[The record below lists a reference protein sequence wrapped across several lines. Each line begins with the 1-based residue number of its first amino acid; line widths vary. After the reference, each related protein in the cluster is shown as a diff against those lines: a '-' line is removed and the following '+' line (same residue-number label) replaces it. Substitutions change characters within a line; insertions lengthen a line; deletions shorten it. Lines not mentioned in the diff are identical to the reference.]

1 MWRLSRT
8 TVRIRYRTANTV
20 CSHSRSFLKQDD
32 AFLSGLNHKTILQNK
47 LSNKYSGSCTACT
60 RSEDSQWSSCQS
72 HYLKTEKMQN
82 IEISCRRYRYAHL
95 ICFILLRTSII
106 SCSRIIILICPFLR
120 SWPTESCR
128 YNIILIT
135 QTHLD
140 NYLLS
145 LCNILAEMFVF
156 VCSQFCIAVYLLILW
171 CIFH

>member
-1 MWRLSRT
+1 M
-8 TVRIRYRTANTV
+8 

-47 LSNKYSGSCTACT
+47 LFSKYSESCTAGT
-60 RSEDSQWSSCQS
+60 HSEDSRWSSCQS
-72 HYLKTEKMQN
+72 HYLETEKMQN
-82 IEISCRRYRYAHL
+82 IEISRRPYRYAHL

-106 SCSRIIILICPFLR
+106 SCSRIIIILICPFLR
-120 SWPTESCR
+120 SWPIESCR

-135 QTHLD
+135 QTHLG

-145 LCNILAEMFVF
+145 SCNMLAEMFIF
-156 VCSQFCIAVYLLILW
+156 VCSQFCVAVYLLILW